1 MKVSH
6 GNLLPSNIGITFDG
20 RVKLMDFQTLP
31 EDSNDETFGNDFENF
46 KAFVS
51 RVLEKDSNYPYKFNS
66 FNSK

>member
-31 EDSNDETFGNDFENF
+31 EDSTDETFGNDFENF

-51 RVLEKDSNYPYKFNS
+51 RVL
-66 FNSK
+66 